1 MPSGMSAKQI
11 HTIATYDAK
20 KLALWVGAVSG
31 GKTIASLVAF
41 FLAIRHTTG
50 AGLIVI
56 AGKTLQTIER
66 NLIDVMQSPELFGDL
81 ADHVHHTKGA
91 PTATILGRTVHLVG
105 ANDVRS
111 EEKIRGSTVELAYV
125 DEATILPKGFWEM
138 LVTRLRAPGSRL
150 LATTNPGS
158 TKHWLRTDFI
168 LQAEKKNM
176 QVFNF
181 VMDDNP
187 SLTPEYVRDMKA
199 SFTGVFYDRFIR
211 GLWTNA
217 EGAIYS
223 MFDPDLHVI
232 RFDDLP
238 PIDRVLCVSIDV
250 GTNHATSAVML
261 GLGADRKLYLM
272 DELRLDA
279 GGVESARLAPSQQAR
294 RIMTWMGQEHH
305 PTQRGLEPE
314 WVVVDTAAADF
325 RQELFVNDVITM
337 GAKKDVMYGIGLV
350 SSLLANGQLLI
361 TDRCTGVIGE
371 ITEYR
376 FDPKATERGEDA
388 PIKENDDSMDAFRY
402 AVASTEALWR
412 WQIDAQHELDQA
424 A

>member
-1 MPSGMSAKQI
+1 MSPKQI
-11 HTIATYDAK
+11 QTIADYDTR
-20 KLALWVGAVSG
+20 KLTLWVGAVSG

-41 FLAIRHTTG
+41 FLAVRHTTG
-50 AGLIVI
+50 AGLVVI

-66 NLIDVMQSPELFGDL
+66 NLIDVIQSPELFGDL
-81 ADHVHHTKGA
+81 SDHVEHTKGA
-91 PTATILGRTVHLVG
+91 PTAKILGRVVHLVG
-105 ANDVRS
+105 ANDIRS

-125 DEATILPKGFWEM
+125 DEATILPQGFWEM
-138 LVTRLRAPGSRL
+138 LVTRLRAPNSRL

-158 TKHWLRTDFI
+158 TRHWLRRDFI
-168 LQAEKKNM
+168 LQADAKNM
-176 QVFNF
+176 QVFHF
-181 VMDDNP
+181 TMDDNP
-187 SLTPEYVRDMKA
+187 SLTAEYMRDMKA

-223 MFDPDLHVI
+223 MYDPDKHVI
-232 RFDDLP
+232 RFEDLP
-238 PIDRVLCVSIDV
+238 DIDRVLCVSIDV

-261 GLGADRKLYLM
+261 GLGADRNLYLM
-272 DELRLDA
+272 DELRMDA
-279 GGVESARLAPSQQAR
+279 AGDTTARLAPSQQAR
-294 RIMTWMGQEHH
+294 RVMTWMGQEHH

-337 GAKKDVMYGIGLV
+337 GAKKDVTYGIGLV
-350 SSLLANGQLLI
+350 SSLLANGQLFI
-361 TDRCTGVIGE
+361 SDRCTGVLGE

-376 FDPKATERGEDA
+376 WSTKATEAGRDE
-388 PIKENDDSMDAFRY
+388 PVKELDDSCDAMRY

-412 WQIDAQHELDQA
+412 WQIDSTQELA